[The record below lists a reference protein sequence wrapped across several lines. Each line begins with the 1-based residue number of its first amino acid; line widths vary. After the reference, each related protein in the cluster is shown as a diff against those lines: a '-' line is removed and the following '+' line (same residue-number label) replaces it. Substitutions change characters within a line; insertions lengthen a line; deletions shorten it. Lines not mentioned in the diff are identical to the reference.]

1 MPELRS
7 VPCACTADPRSCVTS
22 YQRSLGTPHV
32 SKWGGKFDFQY
43 NEVLLLFFGVLSRI
57 FSAKLSNS
65 VEFLLRI
72 YLEMMESIDPQVHWE
87 MCLSFQV
94 CYPAA
99 LLICSATFF
108 LFFKIKVIYCRILLI
123 SLSVL

>member
-1 MPELRS
+1 M
-7 VPCACTADPRSCVTS
+7 
-22 YQRSLGTPHV
+22 

-43 NEVLLLFFGVLSRI
+43 KEVLLLFFGVLSRI

-87 MCLSFQV
+87 MCLSLSRCATLQPCLYV
-94 CYPAA
+94 Q
-99 LLICSATFF
+99 LLSFF
-108 LFFKIKVIYCRILLI
+108 FFFK
-123 SLSVL
+123 